1 MVVAVI
7 PSAGKGERMKA
18 NKPKQFL
25 EIKGT
30 PLLIY
35 TLLKFEKH
43 PQVDAVILS
52 VSNEFINFTKKLVS
66 SYNLKKVLKIVEGG
80 KTRQESVF
88 NGVKASPTETEIFL
102 IHDAVRPFIS
112 PDLIGKII
120 KTAKDFGTGIP
131 AIPVRDTLN
140 KVSKEEIIENIDR
153 TGLFC
158 IQTPQGIRADIL
170 KDLLEKAQREKLV
183 FSDESTLLLHYG
195 YKAKIVEG
203 SFLNFKI
210 TYPEDLFLAEKLID
224 CKIENLLKT
233 YQK

>member
-30 PLLIY
+30 PLLIH

-52 VSNEFINFTKKLVS
+52 VSNEFINLTKKLVS

-88 NGVKASPTETEIFL
+88 NGVKASPSETEIFL

-112 PDLIGKII
+112 SDLIGKII

>member
-30 PLLIY
+30 PLLIH

-52 VSNEFINFTKKLVS
+52 VSNEFINLTKKLVS

-112 PDLIGKII
+112 SDLIGKII

>member
-25 EIKGT
+25 EIKGI
-30 PLLIY
+30 PLLIH

-88 NGVKASPTETEIFL
+88 NGVKASPSETEIFL

-112 PDLIGKII
+112 SDLIGKII

>member
-1 MVVAVI
+1 MIVTVI
-7 PSAGKGERMKA
+7 PSAGKGERLKA
-18 NKPKQFL
+18 DKPKQFL
-25 EIKGT
+25 EIKGV

-43 PQVDAVILS
+43 PQVDAIILS
-52 VSNEFINFTKKLVS
+52 VSREFIDLTKKLTS
-66 SYNLKKVLKIVEGG
+66 SYNLKKVSKIVEGG

-88 NGVKASPTETEIFL
+88 NGVKASPPKTEIFL

-112 PDLIGKII
+112 SDLIDKII
-120 KTAKDFGTGIP
+120 KTTKDFGTGIP

-140 KVSKEEIIENIDR
+140 KVSNKEIIENIDR

-170 KDLLEKAQREKLV
+170 RDLLEKAQREKLV

-203 SFLNFKI
+203 FFLNFKI

-224 CKIENLLKT
+224 CKIENLLNT

>member
-30 PLLIY
+30 PLLIH

-52 VSNEFINFTKKLVS
+52 VSNEFINLTKKLVS

-88 NGVKASPTETEIFL
+88 NGVKASPSETEIFL

-112 PDLIGKII
+112 SDLIGKII

-153 TGLFC
+153 TGIFC

-224 CKIENLLKT
+224 CKIENLLKI

>member
-30 PLLIY
+30 PLLIH

-52 VSNEFINFTKKLVS
+52 VSNEFINLTKKLVS

-88 NGVKASPTETEIFL
+88 NGVKASPSETEIFL

-112 PDLIGKII
+112 SDLIGKII

-210 TYPEDLFLAEKLID
+210 TYPEDYELAKSFVL
-224 CKIENLLKT
+224 
-233 YQK
+233 

>member
-112 PDLIGKII
+112 LDLIGKII